1 MYAACEPESD
11 PCGIFSFK
19 AVYDAYLGCR
29 RRKRNTINA
38 LRFEADLLENLFDL
52 SEALCAGV
60 YKPLRS
66 VCFIT
71 QKPKLREIFAADF
84 RDRVVHHLLV
94 PWLERIFEPKFIH
107 DSYACRK
114 GKGTHA
120 AVNRLRFFM
129 NKISRGGR
137 LPEWFLQIDIRSFFM
152 SIDRTILL
160 EKIEK
165 HVKDEHLMG
174 LTRRI
179 VHHDCTEQF
188 IYKGKSG
195 LQAKVPQN
203 KSLFHVPPNKGL
215 PIGNLT
221 SQFFANVYL
230 NDLDQYVKHRLK
242 AQYYVRYV
250 DDCILLDSSRESVL
264 EMRDA
269 IEDYPAR
276 ELSLTL
282 KPEMT
287 LKRVS
292 EGADF
297 LGYVVRPEYVLVRN
311 RVIGNLRVKLRHFRN
326 KMIVEGVVGRS
337 IYSIIYLREN
347 TVRDLR
353 QTLASYLGHFK
364 HADTHRLIKNL
375 FERYDYLRNI
385 FSVGKGPR
393 LIPLYE
399 PPFKP
404 HRLASQYRWFQ
415 ETYKDFC
422 IFFQMG
428 RFCEFYGTQAKRSVS
443 FFGLKKGEDSRG
455 LGAQCGFPMSMLKE
469 FKRRALL
476 ACQPYVVVAESGY
489 YPAGLKRRVITE
501 IVTFNGGKQG

>member
-1 MYAACEPESD
+1 MYAACGPESD
-11 PCGIFSFK
+11 PRGIFSFK
-19 AVYDAYLGCR
+19 TLYDAYLGCR

-52 SEALCAGV
+52 SEALAAGS
-60 YKPLRS
+60 YQPLRS

-94 PWLERIFEPKFIH
+94 PQLERIFEPKFIH

-120 AVNRLRFFM
+120 AANRLRFFM
-129 NKISRGGR
+129 NKITRGGR
-137 LPEWFLQIDIRSFFM
+137 LPAWFIQLDIKSFFM

-165 HVKDEHLMG
+165 HVKDEHLIG

-179 VHHDCTEQF
+179 VNHDCTENF
-188 IYKGKSG
+188 LYKGNPG
-195 LQAKVPQN
+195 LQAKVPKN

-230 NDLDQYVKHRLK
+230 NELDQYVKHVLK
-242 AQYYVRYV
+242 VRYYVRYV
-250 DDCILLDSSRESVL
+250 DDCILLDMSRESLLKV
-264 EMRDA
+264 RGA
-269 IEDYPAR
+269 IEDYLAG

-297 LGYVVRPEYVLVRN
+297 LGYIVRPAYVLVRN
-311 RVIGNLRVKLRHFRN
+311 RVIGNLKTKLHHFRN
-326 KMIVEGVVGRS
+326 RIMVQGAVGRNRYA
-337 IYSIIYLREN
+337 IAYLREDI
-347 TVRDLR
+347 VRELR
-353 QTLASYLGHFK
+353 QTIASYLGHFK
-364 HADTHRLIKNL
+364 HANAHRLITNL
-375 FERYDYLRNI
+375 FQKYDYLKDI

-399 PPFKP
+399 PLFEP
-404 HRLASQYRWFQ
+404 HGLASQYRWFQ

-428 RFCEFYGTQAKRSVS
+428 RFCEFYGMQAKRFSS
-443 FFGLKKGEDSRG
+443 LFSLKKGEDSRG
-455 LGAQCGFPMSMLKE
+455 LGAQCGFPMRMLKE
-469 FKRRALL
+469 FKRQSLL
-476 ACQPYVVVAESGY
+476 ACQPHVVVAESGY
-489 YPAGLKRRVITE
+489 YPSGLKRRVITE
-501 IVTFNGGKQG
+501 MATFDSLVKG